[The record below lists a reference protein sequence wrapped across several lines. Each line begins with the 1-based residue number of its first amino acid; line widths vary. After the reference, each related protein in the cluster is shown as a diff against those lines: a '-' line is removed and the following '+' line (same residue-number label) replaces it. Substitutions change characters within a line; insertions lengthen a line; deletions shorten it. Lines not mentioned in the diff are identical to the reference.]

1 MKIFFW
7 ELLLNQS
14 IIWIKIYSYLKFNSI
29 VKRPWTTQFLG
40 LEKQRFSLFTFCCR
54 WFSMSR
60 SLFSWLVTIS
70 LFSFSWLLVFWRKN
84 RNLVSLVSH
93 RKILNSECCLKMQN
107 LVINRQFFDIY
118 DFCILKN
125 LLNIYTKKSV
135 KLCLQSSKTV
145 HDSLYFDE
153 LFWQKNSKLK
163 FRIITNSNGKL
174 NVEAIIFGHAKYR
187 LSWMRQFWIN
197 LKFNRC

>member
-1 MKIFFW
+1 
-7 ELLLNQS
+7 
-14 IIWIKIYSYLKFNSI
+14 
-29 VKRPWTTQFLG
+29 
-40 LEKQRFSLFTFCCR
+40 
-54 WFSMSR
+54 MSR

-70 LFSFSWLLVFWRKN
+70 LFSFSDFLYFDVKTKN
-84 RNLVSLVSH
+84 FVSLVSH

-197 LKFNRC
+197 LKFNRW

>member
-1 MKIFFW
+1 MNKDLFFA
-7 ELLLNQS
+7 
-14 IIWIKIYSYLKFNSI
+14 YLKFNSI

-70 LFSFSWLLVFWRKN
+70 LFSFSDFLYFDVKTKN
-84 RNLVSLVSH
+84 FVSLVSH

-118 DFCILKN
+118 DFWILKN
-125 LLNIYTKKSV
+125 LLNIYTKKIRQTLFTFQLNSAW
-135 KLCLQSSKTV
+135 LP
-145 HDSLYFDE
+145 
-153 LFWQKNSKLK
+153 LFW
-163 FRIITNSNGKL
+163 RIIL
-174 NVEAIIFGHAKYR
+174 MPE
-187 LSWMRQFWIN
+187 
-197 LKFNRC
+197 KFKNEISYHH